1 MLSDSKQLHTL
12 LKSIR
17 TSGSELGK
25 AEWIGLR
32 HVRETLTYRSMRD
45 AKPQTNDR
53 STSEGV
59 MVEVLVDGQFGYAA
73 TPRMDA
79 VGVTEAA
86 QLAYSQARSAAQ
98 FAVHRF
104 TQEQRPSSRGNYQS
118 PFQKPFDALSP
129 AEISE
134 RLVRICE
141 ALKVSPAIIRT
152 TALARTVETEFDYIS
167 TSGAEWQQKFM
178 LISTDFSATA
188 QKGAVVQR
196 RGDAGHFARSHQA
209 GLEVFELAPMLER
222 AKGVGQQALELV
234 NAEDCPEMTGSLV
247 LMPDQMMLQIH
258 ESIGH
263 PLEIDRILGDERNY
277 AGASFVKLGDF
288 GKLQYGSSK
297 MNVTFD
303 PSVSGEFASYAFDD
317 SGLPAKRE
325 FLIQDGVLLRGLGGL
340 ESQARAGIPGTANF
354 RACSWNRAP
363 IDRMANLNLEPGD
376 ASFDEIISSVDNGI
390 LMESNRSWSIDDY
403 RRKFQFGCEYARK
416 IRNGKLAEVVRN
428 PNYRGVTVPFWNGL
442 AKVGRIETRGVFGTP
457 HCGKGEPNQVIRV
470 GHASPVCLFEGIEMF
485 GGAS

>member
-1 MLSDSKQLHTL
+1 MRTELKQL

-17 TSGSELGK
+17 TAGTELSQ

-32 HVRETLTYRSMRD
+32 QVRETLTYRSMRD

-53 STSEGV
+53 TTSEGV

-79 VGVTEAA
+79 VAITEAA
-86 QLAYSQARSAAQ
+86 RLAFEQARSAAR
-98 FAVHRF
+98 FGVHRF
-104 TQEQRPSSRGNYQS
+104 SNAQRPASQGSYRS
-118 PFQKPFDALSP
+118 PFVMPFDSLSA
-129 AEISE
+129 AEINE
-134 RLVRICE
+134 RLVKICE
-141 ALKVSPAIIRT
+141 ALKVAPGIIRT
-152 TALARTVETEFDYIS
+152 TALARTVETDFDYVS
-167 TSGAEWQQKFM
+167 TSGAEWAQTFM

-188 QKGAVVQR
+188 QSGSVVQR

-209 GLEVFELAPMLER
+209 GLEVFELAPILER
-222 AKGVGQQALELV
+222 AKRVGEQALELV
-234 NAEDCPEMTGSLV
+234 RAEDCPEMTGSLV

-263 PLEIDRILGDERNY
+263 PLEIDRILGDEKNY
-277 AGASFVKLGDF
+277 AGASFVKLADF
-288 GKLQYGSSK
+288 GNLKYGSSK

-325 FLIQDGVLLRGLGGL
+325 FLVKDGVLLRGLGGL

-363 IDRMANLNLEPGD
+363 IDRMANLNLEPD
-376 ASFDEIISSVDNGI
+376 DSSFDEIIASVEDGV

-403 RRKFQFGCEYARK
+403 RRKFQFGCEFSRRIK
-416 IRNGKLAEVVRN
+416 NGKLGEVLRN
-428 PNYRGVTVPFWNGL
+428 PNYRGVTVPFWNSL
-442 AKVGRIETRGVFGTP
+442 SKVGSVETRGVFGTP

-470 GHASPVCLFEGIEMF
+470 GHASPVCLFENVEMF